1 MRELPRHRRH
11 LLNGSTV
18 TEFLVVIPAMLL
30 LGLGVIQSLF
40 FYQAKTV
47 ANYATFEAARKGAV
61 THAQPATMLD
71 EFGLRMA
78 AALGGDGSPEKLLEV
93 IKKGREEARDK
104 DITRIDILSP
114 TREAFV
120 DFAVFNADS
129 GKDELP
135 NHHLR
140 YQDRTPGARGKVS
153 IQDANLLTIQTTYGY
168 KLTVPF
174 VNKIVTAA
182 LARLDSANAAYYEAG
197 RIPMKSQATVRMHS
211 PVWLNDSMLALNQLP
226 GASGNGGL
234 GISGGGS
241 SSGTNSGVGNN
252 TGGEPGGGQN
262 NLLPDGE
269 EETEHQCTTTWED
282 ARYTVEDREC
292 DRWFC
297 ELKEF
302 TDRIAAAAN
311 IVWDFLEG
319 LLVGIGQQAKDLWEI
334 LSNPSVL
341 LDVAKAFIEQPKE
354 MLKQLISGIGS
365 DIDKV
370 LNCGPGEIGKFV
382 GENLSPNSVL
392 NVVSRLAKV
401 TGNLNLRKFVENKKE
416 DPFFCVTSFPAGT
429 KVWTPDGQRNIEG
442 LKVGDLVY
450 ARDEE
455 TFEFAPQRITKISS
469 RVAPN
474 YRQINTEF
482 GWISLTAEHPIW
494 VQGEGWV
501 AAADVDWEDP
511 IATIKDDVV
520 SYENELVN
528 EEARVYSF
536 SVENTPNYFVGAMGL
551 WVHNVNVNCTAK
563 GLIGAEFEDYLVRIL
578 GGRGSFKSGGR
589 EFDGAINNRWYE
601 AISGR
606 YWQDHAQPGKGFE
619 KFKSDIGSRKSIAER
634 NGATF
639 EIHSNSPIPQH
650 VKDWLTEKGIP
661 FTEH

>member
-1 MRELPRHRRH
+1 MQGKDFRSRRYSSGAT
-11 LLNGSTV
+11 LA
-18 TEFLVVIPAMLL
+18 EFLVVVPAMLL

-61 THAQPATMLD
+61 THAQPATMRD

-78 AALGGDGSPEKLLEV
+78 AALGGDGSPEKLLEA

-104 DITRIDILSP
+104 GITRIDILSP
-114 TREAFV
+114 TREAFS

-168 KLTVPF
+168 KLTVPL

-182 LARLDSANAAYYEAG
+182 LAQLDSANAAYYEAG

-211 PVWLNDSMLALNQLP
+211 PVWLNDNMLALNQLP
-226 GASGNGGL
+226 GPGFGPDPGSGNDKDNGT
-234 GISGGGS
+234 GI
-241 SSGTNSGVGNN
+241 GVNPGDGHNKPVP
-252 TGGEPGGGQN
+252 GGEQ
-262 NLLPDGE
+262 E
-269 EETEHQCTTTWED
+269 EEHECTTTWED
-282 ARYTVEDREC
+282 ARYKAEERDC

-302 TDRIAAAAN
+302 TDKIAAAAN

-319 LLVGIGQQAKDLWEI
+319 LLAGIAQQAKDLWEI
-334 LSNPSVL
+334 LSSPSIL
-341 LDVAKAFIEQPKE
+341 LDVAKAFIENPKE
-354 MLKQLISGIGS
+354 TVAQLVSGIGS
-365 DIDKV
+365 DIAKV
-370 LNCGPGEIGKFV
+370 LDCGPGEIGKFV

-392 NVVSRLAKV
+392 NVVNRLAKV
-401 TGNLNLRKFVENKKE
+401 TGNLNLRKYVENKKE

-429 KVWTPDGQRNIEG
+429 PVWTPDGQRNIED
-442 LKVGDLVY
+442 LQVGDLVY

-455 TFEFAPQRITKISS
+455 TFDFAPQRITKVSS

-474 YRQINTEF
+474 YRRINTEF

-551 WVHNVNVNCTAK
+551 WVHNQNHSCFDRVDFNINRLPNDRKIAVNDTLSNINYGTRPEWVLPHRRNKWGSNFRNAK
-563 GLIGAEFEDYLVRIL
+563 GDLPEFDSQGNEITYKEYDVRNTSSDGAGRERIVVGSDGRVYYTGTHYGDIPGKPFVRI
-578 GGRGSFKSGGR
+578 K
-589 EFDGAINNRWYE
+589 
-601 AISGR
+601 
-606 YWQDHAQPGKGFE
+606 
-619 KFKSDIGSRKSIAER
+619 
-634 NGATF
+634 
-639 EIHSNSPIPQH
+639 
-650 VKDWLTEKGIP
+650 
-661 FTEH
+661 